1 MARAAFYSAPMRAVR
16 WWLLCA
22 GCGFLTG
29 CTLPSSFDP
38 WPAELRQQLARI
50 GERNWIVVA
59 EASFPAHSRRG
70 VRQSVSSQEIPTA
83 LEQVLAEL
91 ETTEHVRP
99 RFFMARELHY
109 VSNDTAPGIE
119 ALRGQLKTA
128 MHGHAVTEMENQSL
142 LTLLEDARQ
151 TFEVLVIRTPTA
163 LPYSSVFIE
172 LRHGYWDPEAE
183 MEMRERMKSE
193 TASATTES

>member
-1 MARAAFYSAPMRAVR
+1 M
-16 WWLLCA
+16 
-22 GCGFLTG
+22 G

-38 WPAELRQQLARI
+38 WPAELRSQLARI
-50 GERNWIVVA
+50 GERNWIVVT

-70 VRQSVSSQEIPTA
+70 VRQTVSSQEIPATV
-83 LEQVLAEL
+83 EQVLGQL

-99 RFFMARELHY
+99 RVFMARELRY
-109 VSNDTAPGIE
+109 VSNETAPGIDS
-119 ALRGQLKTA
+119 LREQLKTA
-128 MHGHAVTEMENQSL
+128 MHGHPVTEMENQSL
-142 LTLLEDARQ
+142 LTLMEDARQ

-183 MEMRERMKSE
+183 TQMRERMKTD
-193 TASATTES
+193 TASATTDS